1 MTVATLQGNINRIS
15 LALTERHFLES
26 MPATQMKRIMQRRYI
41 VCCEKRLDGK
51 RIRKELRY

>member
-1 MTVATLQGNINRIS
+1 MTIATLQGNINRIS
-15 LALTERHFLES
+15 LVLAERHFPES
-26 MPATQMKRIMQRRYI
+26 TPATQMKRIVQRQYT